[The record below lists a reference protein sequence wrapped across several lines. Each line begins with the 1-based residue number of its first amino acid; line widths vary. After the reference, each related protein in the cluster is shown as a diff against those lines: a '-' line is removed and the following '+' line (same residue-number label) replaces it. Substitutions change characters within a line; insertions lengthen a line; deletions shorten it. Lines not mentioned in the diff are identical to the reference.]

1 MNTYLI
7 LLRGINVGGKNKIFM
22 TELKKCLEEMG
33 FENVTSYINS
43 GNVFVDSKLTA
54 KNVTAKI
61 EEILPGKFKLD
72 SEIIKIL
79 AISKEQLETVV
90 KNAPQDFGSE
100 PQKYYSDVIFLLDKT
115 VEELMDQTEINPEVD
130 TAWPGKEVVYYQR
143 LGAKRTKSR
152 LGKVISKPIY
162 KSLTIR
168 SWNTVT
174 KLLNI
179 LDARSND

>member
-7 LLRGINVGGKNKIFM
+7 LLRGINVGGKNKVSM
-22 TELKKCLEEMG
+22 TELKKCLEEIG
-33 FENVTSYINS
+33 FENVISYINS
-43 GNVFVDSKLTA
+43 GNIFVDSKLST
-54 KNVTAKI
+54 KTITEKI
-61 EEILPGKFKLD
+61 ENILPTKFKLD

-79 AISKEQLETVV
+79 AISKEELETVV
-90 KNAPQDFGSE
+90 NNAPKGFGFK
-100 PQKYYSDVIFLLDKT
+100 PQTYYSDVIFLLDKT
-115 VEELMDQTEINPEVD
+115 VKELIDQTEVNPEVD

-152 LGKVISKPIY
+152 LGKIISKPIY

-174 KLLNI
+174 KLLAI
-179 LDARSND
+179 LKSREQ